1 MKHTDAGSTR
11 VLTHACILF
20 ANRKLTSLDFL
31 VSDMPSPPPAAA
43 VTSALRTLAS
53 SSPTNS
59 SLAAPTVVDTANPT
73 VPEVGGEALGVQNS
87 SSSSPAAPSRCPPS
101 PSRLS
106 KSSTLAEAAP
116 ASPDREQR
124 S

>member
-73 VPEVGGEALGVQNS
+73 VPEVGGEALGVQNL
-87 SSSSPAAPSRCPPS
+87 SSSSPAAPSRCRPS